1 MKNKIP
7 WTKFS
12 SQEERWTEFSTLED
26 TESMTFACHALLQ
39 YILEYLDKILSHSL
53 KIHIIQLARLDRK

>member
-1 MKNKIP
+1 MGLYSFLSKELIKFLLVKNATKACNMKNKMP

-26 TESMTFACHALLQ
+26 VA
-39 YILEYLDKILSHSL
+39 SL
-53 KIHIIQLARLDRK
+53 PCSS